1 MSFNQEYPRSS
12 GYQPQQTSNLATIS
26 LISGILTWVIVP
38 IIGAIV
44 AIITGH
50 KAKNEIR
57 DSNGQLTGDGMATA
71 GLVLGY
77 LQLVLGFIPVCII
90 IILALLGPAI
100 GDVFSEILTQI

>member
-1 MSFNQEYPRSS
+1 MSFNQEYQQTPL
-12 GYQPQQTSNLATIS
+12 YQPQQTSTLATIS

-57 DSNGQLTGDGMATA
+57 DSNGQLSGDGMATA

-77 LQLVLGFIPVCII
+77 LQLVLGVIPVCII
-90 IILALLGPAI
+90 IILVMLGPAI
-100 GDVFSEILTQI
+100 GDVFTDILNQI